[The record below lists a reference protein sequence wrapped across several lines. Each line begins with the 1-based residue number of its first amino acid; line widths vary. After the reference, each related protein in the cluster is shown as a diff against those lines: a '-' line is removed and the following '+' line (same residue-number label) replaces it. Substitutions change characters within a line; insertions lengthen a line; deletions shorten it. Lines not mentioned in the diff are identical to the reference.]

1 MFTLSLINPASLIIT
16 LVTGFSV
23 LVHDTKIDKATVT
36 AMSAPAIVAV
46 GYTAAAATYAAHEM
60 RITADPHV
68 HVETATENLRRM
80 VADQPRLQ
88 TRLTDDKKYLNTKK
102 AFLGNTADDNMLVFI
117 PA

>member
-16 LVTGFSV
+16 VVTGFGV

-36 AMSAPAIVAV
+36 ALSAPAIVAV
-46 GYTAAAATYAAHEM
+46 GYATASYAAHEM

-68 HVETATENLRRM
+68 HVETTTERLRNM
-80 VADQPRLQ
+80 VAEQPRLQ

-102 AFLGNTADDNMLVFI
+102 AFLGNTSDDNMLVFV